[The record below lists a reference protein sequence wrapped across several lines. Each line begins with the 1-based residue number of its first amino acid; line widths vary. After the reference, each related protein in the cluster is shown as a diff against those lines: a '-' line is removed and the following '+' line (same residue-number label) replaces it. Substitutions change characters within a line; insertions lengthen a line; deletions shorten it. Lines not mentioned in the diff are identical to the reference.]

1 MRPPTNR
8 LLRMA
13 AKQRNRKRYDRAFIG
28 VSSKFG
34 LGGIK
39 ESIMPK
45 KISITC
51 LLAALIFCMPNV
63 GITDNEPAD
72 DTIAVVTDDAYK
84 IGPGDSPEKYR
95 ALARYG
101 AEYKAVVLAA
111 KYLSH
116 KGLLENYG
124 KKQREIFC
132 LAAKELKPAV
142 IEKKLVDDGKTFYI
156 KIKAKVSSI
165 DFIRAEIKDLQLE
178 KDERKFSLQDKM
190 EQQVSSAIDPAQE
203 LSRAYRYIRKMQW
216 RVAVIYLDHLEGKY
230 PNWAEIYLA
239 KAIAFY
245 GMHETESMME
255 ALKTSC
261 SLGNREACED
271 IDGLAH
277 SASKDVSLDTE

>member
-1 MRPPTNR
+1 
-8 LLRMA
+8 
-13 AKQRNRKRYDRAFIG
+13 
-28 VSSKFG
+28 
-34 LGGIK
+34 
-39 ESIMPK
+39 MPK
-45 KISITC
+45 KILIKC
-51 LLAALIFCMPNV
+51 LLAVLIFCTPNF
-63 GITDNEPAD
+63 GFTDNGSGD
-72 DTIAVVTDDAYK
+72 DSIDVTTDATYK
-84 IGPGDSPEKYR
+84 IGPADSPEKYR

-132 LAAKELKPAV
+132 LAAKELKPTV
-142 IEKKLVDDGKTFYI
+142 IEKKLLDDGKSFYI

-178 KDERKFSLQDKM
+178 KDERNFRLQDKM
-190 EQQVSSAIDPAQE
+190 EQPVSSAIDPAQE

-216 RVAVIYLDHLEGKY
+216 RIAVIYLDHLERKY
-230 PNWAEIYLA
+230 PNWSEIYLA

-245 GMHETESMME
+245 GMHEVQSMME

-261 SLGNREACED
+261 SFGNREACED
-271 IDGLAH
+271 IDGLTH
-277 SASKDVSLDTE
+277 SPPKDVNLNAE